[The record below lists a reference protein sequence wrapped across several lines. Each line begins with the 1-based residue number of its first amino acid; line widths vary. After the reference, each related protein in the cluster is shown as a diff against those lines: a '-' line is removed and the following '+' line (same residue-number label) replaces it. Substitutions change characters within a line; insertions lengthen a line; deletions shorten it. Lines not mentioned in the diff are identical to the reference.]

1 MIAASVV
8 LAAAGAAVPLVA
20 LAARSPEAAAPATA
34 ADAAAGSGRYFG
46 TAVAASKLGD
56 STYSTILDRE
66 FKMITPENEMKWDA
80 IEPSRGNF
88 TFGAADR
95 IVDHAS
101 AHGQRLRGHTLVW
114 HSQLPDWVKSITD
127 AGTLRSVMKNHIT
140 TEMDHY
146 KGKIYA
152 WDVVNEAFADGGS
165 GKHRSSVFQDV
176 LGDGFIEEAFRTA
189 RTADPSAKLCYND
202 YNIENW
208 SDAKTQGVYKMVK
221 DFKAR
226 GVPID
231 CVGFQSHFGAGGPPA
246 SFQTTLSN
254 FAALGVDVQITEL
267 DIAQAS
273 ATAYTNAVKACTN
286 VARCTGITVWG
297 IRDSDSW
304 RTGENALLFDA
315 SGNKKAAY
323 NAVLTALDSTSSTES
338 TGGSAGTGSSA
349 QAADITSGA
358 VYTLSNAAAGRVL
371 DVPSG
376 QNDNG
381 TPLQVWDASGASN
394 QQWKAT
400 RNSDGTYT
408 LTNVASG
415 RVLDEPAGRTANGT
429 KLTVW
434 DANGG
439 AHQHWKATRNSDG
452 TYTLTNVASGRAL
465 EIPGGKT
472 ANGTPVQ
479 IWDTNGGRA
488 NQRWTLQPTTAQ
500 TTAAQTTAAQT
511 TAAPKS
517 DTATCALPSTYQW
530 TSTDALAQ
538 PANGWS
544 SLKDFTAVTYNGKHL
559 VYGSNYSGS
568 SYGSMAFSPFTNW
581 SDMASARQT
590 GMNQKAVA
598 PTLFYFAPKKIWVL
612 VYQWGPSTFSYRTAS
627 DPTDPNGWSSPQP
640 LFTGS
645 IPRTDSST
653 GPIDQ
658 TLIADDQNI
667 HLFFAGDNGK
677 IYKASM
683 PIGNFPG
690 SFGSSYTTVM
700 SDTEKNLFEAPQVY
714 KVQGQNQYLMIVEA
728 RGANERRYFRSFT
741 ATSLNG
747 PWTAQAAT
755 ESNPFAGKANSGA
768 TWTNDISHGDL
779 VRANPDQTMTVDPC
793 NLQLLYQGKS
803 PNIPSGTSYDNL
815 PYRPGILTLKR

>member
-1 MIAASVV
+1 MPLSDQNPSHRRRPATRRVLAAAVV

-20 LAARSPEAAAPATA
+20 MAARTPDTGTPTTAAA
-34 ADAAAGSGRYFG
+34 AAAGSGRYFG
-46 TAVAASKLGD
+46 TAVSSGRLGD
-56 STYSTILDRE
+56 STYSTLLDRE
-66 FKMITPENEMKWDA
+66 FNMITPENEMKWDT

-88 TFGAADR
+88 DFRPADS
-95 IVDHAS
+95 IVAHAS
-101 AHGQRLRGHTLVW
+101 AHGQRMRGHTLVW
-114 HSQLPDWVKSITD
+114 HSQLPAWVKSITD
-127 AGTLRSVMKNHIT
+127 ANTLRSVMDHHIT
-140 TEMDHY
+140 TEMSHY

-165 GKHRSSVFQDV
+165 GRHRSSVFQDV
-176 LGDGFIEEAFRTA
+176 LGDGFIEQAFRTA
-189 RTADPSAKLCYND
+189 RNADPAAKLCYND

-208 SDAKTQGVYKMVK
+208 TDAKTQGVYAMVK
-221 DFKAR
+221 DFKSR

-231 CVGFQSHFGAGGPPA
+231 CVGFQSHFGPGGPPA
-246 SFQTTLSN
+246 SFRTTLSK

-273 ATAYTNAVKACTN
+273 ATAYTDAVQACTN
-286 VARCTGITVWG
+286 VARCTGITLWG

-304 RTGENALLFDA
+304 RTGENPLLFDA
-315 SGNKKAAY
+315 GGNKKPAY
-323 NAVLTALDSTSSTES
+323 DAVLTALGSGS
-338 TGGSAGTGSSA
+338 GGGGT
-349 QAADITSGA
+349 ADGGLTSGT

-371 DVPSG
+371 DEPAG
-376 QNDNG
+376 YDGNG

-394 QQWKAT
+394 QQWRAG
-400 RNSDGTYT
+400 RNSDGSYT

-415 RVLDEPAGRTANGT
+415 RVLDEPGNRTANGT
-429 KLTVW
+429 RLTVW

-439 AHQHWKATRNSDG
+439 ANQHWRARHNSDG
-452 TYTLTNVASGRAL
+452 SYTLTNVASGRAL
-465 EIPGGKT
+465 EIPGGRT

-479 IWDTNGGRA
+479 IWDSGGGA
-488 NQRWTLQPTTAQ
+488 NQHWNLRTSTPS
-500 TTAAQTTAAQT
+500 
-511 TAAPKS
+511 PS
-517 DTATCALPSTYQW
+517 GATCALPSTYRW
-530 TSTDALAQ
+530 TSTGALAQ
-538 PANGWS
+538 PANGWA
-544 SLKDFTAVTYNGKHL
+544 SLKDFTTVTYNGKHL
-559 VYGSNYSGS
+559 VYGTNYSGS
-568 SYGSMAFSPFTNW
+568 AYGSMAFSPFTNW

-598 PTLFYFAPKKIWVL
+598 PTLFYFAPKKLWVL
-612 VYQWGPSTFSYRTAS
+612 AYQWGPWPFSYRTAS
-627 DPTDPNGWSSPQP
+627 DPTDPGSWSAPQQ

-658 TLIADDQNI
+658 TLIADDKNMY
-667 HLFFAGDNGK
+667 LFFAGDNGK
-677 IYKASM
+677 LYKASM
-683 PIGNFPG
+683 PLGNFPG

-700 SDTEKNLFEAPQVY
+700 SDTVKNLFEAPQVY

-728 RGANERRYFRSFT
+728 RGASEQRYFRSFT

-747 PWTAQAAT
+747 PWTPQAAT

-779 VRANPDQTMTVDPC
+779 VRNNPDQTMTIDPC
-793 NLQLLYQGKS
+793 HLQFLYQGKS
-803 PNIPSGTSYDNL
+803 PGTPPNTSYDDL